1 MSIKQNITV
10 AFTLIVATILALFS
24 VFVYYSYEDYRAE
37 LMQERLAEK
46 AETTQRMLDNPES
59 FKTDVFFPLAEQ
71 FEAVYDEKNNLVVA
85 TSKTSDYIPDAAF
98 FALVRSK
105 KKYDFTYNSP
115 LFDLKKEGIG
125 LTYSNNGKTYLAL
138 VTAYDVHGY
147 NMRRTLRL
155 SLFFGNL
162 LALVIIGIT
171 GYFFSRR
178 AMLPFDYLIKQMDKA
193 PVNDF
198 SFRIAAGSQE
208 NEAASLSNSFNG
220 LLEKIKELADNQ
232 RSFISYASHE
242 LRTPLT
248 VIKGVLQT
256 SISYDNSKA
265 EWEQSAGEAVAQ
277 VNHAIELSN
286 NLLFLAEIEG
296 LRFKAE
302 KQNINIIDLVID
314 SVSYINQK
322 YPSQPVNLEIV
333 EHELKK
339 GDFQAVTEGVP
350 HLLRSAVNNILDNA
364 CKYSELQP
372 VTIKIIEDKE
382 KLVVQISDKGI
393 GILPG
398 DLQNIFLP
406 MMRGQNTGKV
416 NGFGIGLS
424 LVKKIMDF
432 HLGSLAI
439 DSVTG
444 QGTTVSIG
452 LPIKSS

>member
-37 LMQERLAEK
+37 LMQERLSEK
-46 AETTQRMLDNPES
+46 AEATQRLLSNPET

-71 FEAVYDEKNNLVVA
+71 CEAVYDEHNNLIAA
-85 TSKTSDYIPDAAF
+85 TSKNCDYVPDAAF
-98 FALVRSK
+98 MALVRSK
-105 KKYDFTYNSP
+105 KKYGFTYNSP
-115 LFDLKKEGIG
+115 LFDLKKEGVG
-125 LTYSNNGKTYLAL
+125 LTYSQNGKTYLAL

-193 PVNDF
+193 PVDDF
-198 SFRIAAGSQE
+198 SFRIAVGSQQ
-208 NEAASLSNSFNG
+208 NEAASLGSSFNG

-256 SISYDNSKA
+256 SMSYDNNKE
-265 EWEQSAGEAVAQ
+265 EWTQSAGEAVEQ

-302 KQNINIIDLVID
+302 KQSINIIDLVID

-333 EHELKK
+333 ENELKK

-350 HLLRSAVNNILDNA
+350 HLLRSAINNVLDNA
-364 CKYSELQP
+364 CKYSDFQT
-372 VTIKIIEDKE
+372 VNIKIIEDKE
-382 KLVVQISDKGI
+382 MLVLKISDKGI
-393 GILPG
+393 GILPD

-432 HLGSLAI
+432 HLGSLVI
-439 DSVTG
+439 DSVSG
-444 QGTTVSIG
+444 LGTTVSIG
-452 LPIKSS
+452 LPLKSA

>member
-24 VFVYYSYEDYRAE
+24 VFVYYSYEDYRAG
-37 LMQERLAEK
+37 LMQERLSARAEATK
-46 AETTQRMLDNPES
+46 RMLSNPETS
-59 FKTDVFFPLAEQ
+59 KTDVLFPLSEQ
-71 FEAVYDEKNNLVVA
+71 YEGVYDQHNNLVVA
-85 TSKTSDYIPDAAF
+85 TSQTSDYIPDPVF
-98 FALVRSK
+98 LALVRSK
-105 KKYDFTYNSP
+105 KKHGFTYDSP
-115 LFDLKKEGIG
+115 LFEFKKEGVG
-125 LTYSNNGKTYLAL
+125 LTYLKNGKTYLAL

-147 NMRRTLRL
+147 NMSRTLL
-155 SLFFGNL
+155 FSLFFGNL

-178 AMLPFDYLIKQMDKA
+178 AMLPFDHLLKQMDKA
-193 PVNDF
+193 PVDDF
-198 SFRIAAGSQE
+198 RFRIAIGAQQ
-208 NEAASLSNSFNG
+208 NEAASLASSFNR

-232 RSFISYASHE
+232 TNFISYASHE

-256 SISYDNSKA
+256 SMSYDNSKA
-265 EWEQSAGEAVAQ
+265 EWKQSASEAVEQ

-296 LRFKAE
+296 LRFTAD
-302 KQNINIIDLVID
+302 KQRINIIDLAID

-333 EHELKK
+333 ENELNV

-350 HLLRSAVNNILDNA
+350 HLLRSAVNNVLDNA

-372 VTIKIIEDKE
+372 VTIRIIEDKQM
-382 KLVVQISDKGI
+382 LVLEISDMGI

-424 LVKKIMDF
+424 LVKKIVDF
-432 HLGSLAI
+432 HLGTLVI

-452 LPIKSS
+452 LPLKSF